1 MSTPDLN
8 HTPPRRPRIR
18 LPFEKSRTDVGEW
31 AYDHRVG
38 LCITLIVYLVL
49 AIAFVGAK
57 IAIGTGPSRQE
68 VIIDLRTAEQ
78 LRQERDRLEQEV
90 RERQQE
96 QDRIDWGSIR
106 NRTSNEQALNE
117 ALRDDRG
124 TRTAELNESASEAQE
139 RMRAN
144 RDAYER
150 GLAEARA
157 LGQRAG
163 SEGAADERRDRR
175 YEGTV
180 TVSYSFTDP
189 VRQGRY
195 LENPAYLC
203 QTGGRVVVA
212 ATLNRNGEVVD
223 AKVVSGGDE
232 SMREAALGAARNSLF
247 DINGAAPA
255 RQRGTITY
263 VFIPQ

>member
-1 MSTPDLN
+1 MSAPDPN
-8 HTPPRRPRIR
+8 NAAPRRPRLR
-18 LPFEKSRTDVGEW
+18 LPFEKNRQDVGEW

-38 LCITLIVYLVL
+38 LCITVIVYLLLGIV
-49 AIAFVGAK
+49 FVGAK
-57 IAIGTGPSRQE
+57 IGVGGGTSRQE
-68 VIIDLRTAEQ
+68 VVIDLRTVEQ
-78 LRQERDRLEQEV
+78 LRQERDRLEQQV

-96 QDRIDWGSIR
+96 QTDWENVQ

-157 LGQRAG
+157 LGQRSG
-163 SEGAADERRDRR
+163 SEGDADQRRDRR
-175 YEGTV
+175 LEGTV
-180 TVSYSFTDP
+180 TISYSFTDP

-203 QTGGRVVVA
+203 ESGGRVVVA
-212 ATLNRNGEVVD
+212 ATLNRNGEVVA
-223 AKVVSGGDE
+223 AKVLTGGDD
-232 SMREAALGAARNSLF
+232 SMREAALRAARNSLF
-247 DINGAAPA
+247 DINGSAPA
-255 RQRGTITY
+255 RQSGTITY

>member
-1 MSTPDLN
+1 MSAPDPN
-8 HTPPRRPRIR
+8 NAAPRRPRLR
-18 LPFEKSRTDVGEW
+18 LPFEKNRQDVGEW

-38 LCITLIVYLVL
+38 LCITVIVYLLLGIV
-49 AIAFVGAK
+49 FVGAK
-57 IAIGTGPSRQE
+57 IVVGNGVNRQE
-68 VIIDLRTAEQ
+68 VIIDLRTVEQ
-78 LRQERDRLEQEV
+78 LRQERDRLEQQV

-96 QDRIDWGSIR
+96 QSDWENVR

-124 TRTAELNESASEAQE
+124 TRTAELNESAAEAQE

-163 SEGAADERRDRR
+163 SEGDADQRRDKR

-180 TVSYSFTDP
+180 TISYSFADP
-189 VRQGRY
+189 ARQGRY

-203 QTGGRVVVA
+203 ESGGRVVVE
-212 ATLNRNGEVVD
+212 ATLNRNGEVVA
-223 AKVVSGGDE
+223 AKVRSGGDD
-232 SMREAALGAARNSLF
+232 SMREAALRAARNSLF
-247 DINGAAPA
+247 DINDSAPA
-255 RQRGTITY
+255 RQSGTITY